1 MKKILMYNDADHLG
15 GHELQ
20 MINALKFLQYE
31 YKIIFVVSSNNSNF
45 IDHLKE
51 LELEIIEIDYSSN
64 RFQIIRT
71 LFSFNHIFNMIRILK
86 ITNPD
91 LIINV
96 QGNIELCSSILIVSK
111 ITRHKIISYIPNC
124 HFLTN
129 VTKNGL
135 ISKIKDLINV
145 FYYKLPDT
153 FITLNDFNE
162 KLIRKRNSKSKVYK
176 VLNCIDF
183 KNYKFHNKSTSI
195 NKLGLS
201 EGKINIALIGRI
213 QYWHKGH
220 DIILNFV
227 KKYREHLK
235 DFNFIIVGTGED
247 ENKMK
252 KFITNEKLED
262 YFTFLGHLKDLSYL
276 YSAVDGVII
285 PSRFESGLGTPMV
298 LLEAIYYEL
307 PVLMSKLPESDNYL
321 DLNSLFEV
329 DNLNDL
335 SSKFFTSIFKKNDKK
350 MKDKITKLHSI
361 ERFQFEFDKVLKS
374 HVK

>member
-1 MKKILMYNDADHLG
+1 MKKILLYNDSDHLG

-20 MINALKFLQYE
+20 MINALKYLQHK
-31 YKIIFVVSSNNSNF
+31 YKIIFVVSSSNYNF

-71 LFSFNHIFNMIRILK
+71 LFSFSHIFNMMSILK
-86 ITNPD
+86 KTNPD

-129 VTKNGL
+129 VTKNRL
-135 ISKIKDLINV
+135 VSKIKDLVNL
-145 FYYKLPDT
+145 FYYKIPDA

-162 KLIRKRNSKSKVYK
+162 KLIRKRNSQSKVYK
-176 VLNCIDF
+176 VLNSIDF
-183 KNYKFHNKSTSI
+183 KNYKFHDKSTSI

-220 DIILNFV
+220 DIILSFV
-227 KKYREHLK
+227 KKYREQLGN
-235 DFNFIIVGTGED
+235 FNFIIVGTGED
-247 ENKMK
+247 ENRMK

-262 YFTFLGHLKDLSYL
+262 YFKFIGHLKDLSYL

-321 DLNSLFEV
+321 DLHSLFEV

-335 SSKFFTSIFKKNDKK
+335 SSKFFTSIFIKNDKK
-350 MKDKITKLHSI
+350 LKDKVIKLHSI
-361 ERFQFEFDKVLKS
+361 ERFQFEFDKVLRS
-374 HVK
+374 YVK

>member
-1 MKKILMYNDADHLG
+1 MYNDADHLG

-20 MINALKFLQYE
+20 MINALKYLQHE
-31 YKIIFVVSSNNSNF
+31 YNITFVVSSNNLNF
-45 IDHLKE
+45 IVHLKE
-51 LELEIIEIDYSSN
+51 LKLEIIEIDYSSN
-64 RFQIIRT
+64 RFQIIRS
-71 LFSFNHIFNMIRILK
+71 LFSFRHIFNIIRILK
-86 ITNPD
+86 RINPD

-135 ISKIKDLINV
+135 ISKIKDLINI
-145 FYYKLPDT
+145 FYYKIPDV

-162 KLIRKRNSKSKVYK
+162 QLIRKRNSKSKVYK
-176 VLNCIDF
+176 VLNSIDF
-183 KNYKFHNKSTSI
+183 NSYKFLDKATSI
-195 NKLGLS
+195 NELGLS

-227 KKYREHLK
+227 KKYKELLK

-247 ENKMK
+247 ENRMK
-252 KFITNEKLED
+252 KFIADEKLD
-262 YFTFLGHLKDLSYL
+262 DHFIFLGHLKDLSNL

-285 PSRFESGLGTPMV
+285 PSRFESGIGTPMV
-298 LLEAIYYEL
+298 LLESIYYEL

-321 DLNSLFEV
+321 DLDSLFEI

-335 SSKFFTSIFKKNDKK
+335 HSKFFTKTFNKSESKIKN
-350 MKDKITKLHSI
+350 KIIKIHSI
-361 ERFQFEFDKVLKS
+361 DRFQSEFDKVLKF